1 MIMKTQVFS
10 VSTYATPEGFEF
22 EKAMDRF
29 ANEIQ
34 QYGFEVK
41 LGKVQPP
48 HYVDKND
55 PFVQKLVTAYR
66 NQTNDMTEPYTIGG
80 GTYARNLDKG
90 VAFGAMFSDSEDLMH
105 QKNEYITKK
114 QLFNATSILLRS
126 NLFIILVKI
135 IYGKNFFKW

>member
-1 MIMKTQVFS
+1 
-10 VSTYATPEGFEF
+10 TYASIIFTAILGFVLFGESPDFYATLGYVVIIGASYYMF

-55 PFVQKLVTAYR
+55 PFVQKLVT
-66 NQTNDMTEPYTIGG
+66 
-80 GTYARNLDKG
+80 
-90 VAFGAMFSDSEDLMH
+90 
-105 QKNEYITKK
+105 
-114 QLFNATSILLRS
+114 
-126 NLFIILVKI
+126 
-135 IYGKNFFKW
+135 

>member
-10 VSTYATPEGFEF
+10 VSTRYPEGFEF

-48 HYVDKND
+48 HYVDK
-55 PFVQKLVTAYR
+55 T
-66 NQTNDMTEPYTIGG
+66 
-80 GTYARNLDKG
+80 
-90 VAFGAMFSDSEDLMH
+90 
-105 QKNEYITKK
+105 
-114 QLFNATSILLRS
+114 ILLYKS
-126 NLFIILVKI
+126 
-135 IYGKNFFKW
+135 

>member
-10 VSTYATPEGFEF
+10 DKLRYPEGFEF

-48 HYVDKND
+48 HYVDK
-55 PFVQKLVTAYR
+55 L
-66 NQTNDMTEPYTIGG
+66 
-80 GTYARNLDKG
+80 
-90 VAFGAMFSDSEDLMH
+90 
-105 QKNEYITKK
+105 
-114 QLFNATSILLRS
+114 ILLYKS
-126 NLFIILVKI
+126 
-135 IYGKNFFKW
+135 